1 MSARTVWTVWVDWES
16 GRKCLAME
24 VLPEVIGVPALSL
37 ARPGTAS
44 LGFGSDAS
52 GERAGAPTLRRVLG
66 FVTVAWMFGS
76 VWQMMA
82 TSEPVT
88 LFAEKLG
95 ASNFQF
101 GLLTALPFVASLM
114 SVPGSLL
121 VELTG
126 RRKGLFLGAFYV
138 QRAMWV
144 GIGLIPLW
152 VIERHGWSVAGQSLS
167 LFLLLV
173 FLMYAIGATGS
184 PAWTC
189 WMADVVP
196 ARLNGKYFSRRRQWG
211 NLTAIPAA
219 IFIGWFFD
227 RISSANELSTLR
239 WCAILFIGC
248 AVCGLGDIHM
258 FQYVPGVVGKRR
270 EKSKLL
276 ASFREP
282 LRGRLFLRFSGYI
295 GVLTFGNNLLGQFAT
310 LYLLQQAGAS
320 NMATQLIVVV
330 APMLGQLLV
339 LGILGRA
346 ADRMG
351 KRPLLAVAS
360 VGLIPM
366 AIGWCFVTPGRLW
379 MGYALS
385 GVGAALWAGVEV
397 ANQCLVLEASGKSR
411 ARGGGSSYVAVNT
424 VIINLA
430 GCFGGLTAGVMA
442 QVLRQWNWQPVGGL
456 KVFTFFDVLFVVS
469 AVIRVGAVLALLP
482 LLKEVGARSAWQTM
496 RFITIGLIRA
506 AWELPRRVVEGVRRV
521 MVRFGDSEAE
531 ASAVMAN
538 PIAMTQVECVR
549 RAA

>member
-1 MSARTVWTVWVDWES
+1 
-16 GRKCLAME
+16 ME
-24 VLPEVIGVPALSL
+24 VLPEVVGKPGLLSGL
-37 ARPGTAS
+37 PGTGS
-44 LGFGSDAS
+44 LGMGARK
-52 GERAGAPTLRRVLG
+52 GAVRATVAPSLRRVLG
-66 FVTVAWMFGS
+66 LVTVAWMFGS
-76 VWQMMA
+76 VWQMA
-82 TSEPVT
+82 VTSEPVT
-88 LFAEKLG
+88 LFAQKLG

-101 GLLTALPFVASLM
+101 GLLTALPFIASLM
-114 SVPGSLL
+114 SVPGSIL

-126 RRKGLFLGAFYV
+126 QRKGLFLGAFYV
-138 QRAMWV
+138 QRAMWI
-144 GIGLIPLW
+144 GIGLIPMW
-152 VIERHGWSVAGQSLS
+152 MISRFGWGAAGQSLS
-167 LFLLLV
+167 MFLWMV
-173 FLMYAIGATGS
+173 FVMYAIGAMGS

-219 IFIGWFFD
+219 ILIGWFFD
-227 RISSANELSTLR
+227 RISSADDLSTLR

-258 FQYVPGVVGKRR
+258 FQHVPGVVGKRR

-282 LRGRLFLRFSGYI
+282 LGDRSFLRFSGYI

-320 NMATQLIVVV
+320 NMATQMIVVV

-339 LGILGRA
+339 LGVLGRA

-360 VGLIPM
+360 IGLIPM

-379 MGYALS
+379 AGYALS
-385 GVGAALWAGVEV
+385 GLGAALWAGVEV
-397 ANQCLVLEASGKSR
+397 ANMNLVLEASRGSR
-411 ARGGGSSYVAVNT
+411 SKGGGSSYVAINT

-430 GCFGGLTAGVMA
+430 GCFGGLTAGLMA
-442 QVLRQWNWQPVGGL
+442 QALRDWHWQPVGGL

-469 AVIRVGAVLALLP
+469 AVIRVGAVVGLLP
-482 LLKEVGARSAWQTM
+482 LIKEAGARSGWQTAGFIATGLGRGIAGWPVRAM
-496 RFITIGLIRA
+496 RRGMNRGGVLKA
-506 AWELPRRVVEGVRRV
+506 QVSVPVVESTG
-521 MVRFGDSEAE
+521 AL
-531 ASAVMAN
+531 
-538 PIAMTQVECVR
+538 QVECVR
-549 RAA
+549 QAA